1 MSNTQTSANVTPLM
15 TCTQLEKLI
24 EKTNNF
30 SEKSTFRDEY
40 MTEEVYEVYSPE
52 FKVDLD
58 REW

>member
-15 TCTQLEKLI
+15 TCSQLEKLI

-40 MTEEVYEVYSPE
+40 MTEEAYEIYSPP
-52 FKVDLD
+52 FKVDPD